1 MLHWRASSNSKSF
14 SYFFVRVCSKT
25 TDDNHSTVR
34 WKKSINFTCS
44 SGSWDSEFFI
54 GKKRH
59 LWLKKA
65 WKRGASQ
72 GHWPLVFYVTFM
84 LWKVDHLWNTQCMKN
99 VSKSL
104 NQNRLFYFVNSC
116 QVDLELYSLYKKA
129 KLSSKQKLRIWME
142 IIFASFWYT
151 VMRIEKSES
160 LAFPN
165 SRKPTSTNK

>member
-59 LWLKKA
+59 LCLKKA

-84 LWKVDHLWNTQCMKN
+84 LWKVDHLWNTHCMKN
-99 VSKSL
+99 VSSIQLRKYQWFSCWLRIVSISL
-104 NQNRLFYFVNSC
+104 QFKRVKCHS
-116 QVDLELYSLYKKA
+116 
-129 KLSSKQKLRIWME
+129 KLRIWIQ
-142 IIFASFWYT
+142 IIFVSFSYT
-151 VMRIEKSES
+151 VMWIGKSES